1 MGLDDDELGLGLER
15 RGEAKTDTRIYYYPW
30 NYSGDYA
37 ALEYIAVHSIVLQ
50 CTVYS
55 SYYRVCVLLRRPH
68 CSA

>member
-30 NYSGDYA
+30 NYSGDHA

-50 CTVYS
+50 CTVYTVECPFVPS
-55 SYYRVCVLLRRPH
+55 RVCWCLF
-68 CSA
+68 